1 MNLDRGIIDGTVTM
15 YEAFMQMKLNE
26 VAKYAIKNPLAF
38 GSMFVLMNKDKW
50 NSLPP
55 DLQAQVDE
63 GIQAYRPALIAM
75 TEEPDRNWPDLL
87 RKEGMDVY
95 SLSPE
100 EEAKLMEVAAPIKE
114 AWIAEREAK
123 GLPAREMMEYIDK
136 YVAEYR

>member
-1 MNLDRGIIDGTVTM
+1 MTIGFMNELLVNITSLCSGIIDGTVTM

-63 GIQAYRPALIAM
+63 GIQA
-75 TEEPDRNWPDLL
+75 
-87 RKEGMDVY
+87 
-95 SLSPE
+95 
-100 EEAKLMEVAAPIKE
+100 
-114 AWIAEREAK
+114 
-123 GLPAREMMEYIDK
+123 
-136 YVAEYR
+136 